1 MSINKFTSG
10 FAGLALAGAGL
21 LIASGPA
28 LAMDHPAKAG
38 LHERVKVTAPYTVHE
53 RVASRWLSDDM
64 LPLTVISVSRPVSY
78 ADLDL
83 ARTAD
88 AMRLRHRVR
97 VAAKQVCAEL
107 TRRFPPEAFM
117 PTPNAQNCVGTTTRR
132 ALLAANRAITA
143 AL

>member
-1 MSINKFTSG
+1 MFSKRFTAG

-21 LIASGPA
+21 LIAGGPA
-28 LAMDHPAKAG
+28 LAMDHPAKTG
-38 LHERVKVTAPYTVHE
+38 PHEKVRVTAPYTVHE

-97 VAAKQVCAEL
+97 VAAKQACAEL
-107 TRRFPPEAFM
+107 TRRFPPDAFM
-117 PTPNAQNCVGTTTRR
+117 PTPKAQHCVGTTTRR
-132 ALLAANRAITA
+132 GLLAANRVIA
-143 AL
+143 AAS